1 MDATKEQQDILNN
14 VLDRLCTLDKDN
26 TLLECMLNKNVFI
39 TLCYTKLNDMLII
52 DKHLKP
58 LDKVE
63 DLVFTIQNLGLR
75 ELIELDNYL
84 LDKVEESTKITNN
97 TKTETV
103 ATETVADVENRHLL
117 HFIIKGLLIGFVI
130 LSNVVMIGLILD
142 AIINPDDNN
151 LQVIMNIFNNYKEI
165 AVIAIGGK

>member
-1 MDATKEQQDILNN
+1 MEATKEQQDILNS

-39 TLCYTKLNDMLII
+39 TLCYTKLNDILII

-63 DLVFTIQNLGLR
+63 DLVLTIQNLSLR

-97 TKTETV
+97 TKS
-103 ATETVADVENRHLL
+103 ETVADVENRRLM
-117 HFIIKGLLIGFVI
+117 HFIIKAIVIGFVT
-130 LSNVVMIGLILD
+130 LSIIITLGIILD

-151 LQVIMNIFNNYKEI
+151 LQLLINIFNNYKEI
-165 AVIAIGGK
+165 AAIAIGGK

>member
-1 MDATKEQQDILNN
+1 MEATKEQQDILNS

-52 DKHLKP
+52 EKHLKP
-58 LDKVE
+58 LDRVE
-63 DLVFTIQNLGLR
+63 DLVFTIQNLSLR

-84 LDKVEESTKITNN
+84 LDGVKESTKITNT
-97 TKTETV
+97 TKTETI
-103 ATETVADVENRHLL
+103 ADVENRRLM
-117 HFIIKGLLIGFVI
+117 HFIIKGLLVGFVI
-130 LSNVVMIGLILD
+130 LSNVVTIGLIVD

-165 AVIAIGGK
+165 AAIAIGGK

>member
-1 MDATKEQQDILNN
+1 MEAIKEQQDILNS

-39 TLCYTKLNDMLII
+39 TLCYTKLNDILII

-63 DLVFTIQNLGLR
+63 DLVLTIQNLSLR

-103 ATETVADVENRHLL
+103 ADVENRRLM
-117 HFIIKGLLIGFVI
+117 HFIIKAIVIGFVT
-130 LSNVVMIGLILD
+130 LSIIVTLGIILD

-151 LQVIMNIFNNYKEI
+151 LQLLINIFNNYKEI
-165 AVIAIGGK
+165 AAIAIGGK

>member
-1 MDATKEQQDILNN
+1 MEATKEQQDILNS

-52 DKHLKP
+52 EKHLKP
-58 LDKVE
+58 LDRVE
-63 DLVFTIQNLGLR
+63 DLVFTIQNLSLR

-84 LDKVEESTKITNN
+84 LDGVKESTKITNT

-103 ATETVADVENRHLL
+103 VDVENRHLL
-117 HFIIKGLLIGFVI
+117 HFIIKGLLVGFVI
-130 LSNVVMIGLILD
+130 LSNVVTIGLIVD

-165 AVIAIGGK
+165 AAIAIGGK

>member
-1 MDATKEQQDILNN
+1 MMEATKEQQDILNS

-52 DKHLKP
+52 EKHLKP
-58 LDKVE
+58 LDRVE
-63 DLVFTIQNLGLR
+63 DLVFTIQNLSLR

-84 LDKVEESTKITNN
+84 LDGVKESTKITNT
-97 TKTETV
+97 TK
-103 ATETVADVENRHLL
+103 TETVADVENRHLL
-117 HFIIKGLLIGFVI
+117 HFIIKGLLVGFVI
-130 LSNVVMIGLILD
+130 LSNVVTIGLILD

>member
-1 MDATKEQQDILNN
+1 MEATKEQQDILNS

-52 DKHLKP
+52 EKHLKP
-58 LDKVE
+58 LDRVE
-63 DLVFTIQNLGLR
+63 DLVFTIQNLSLR

-84 LDKVEESTKITNN
+84 LDGVKESTKITNT
-97 TKTETV
+97 TK
-103 ATETVADVENRHLL
+103 TETVADVENRHLL
-117 HFIIKGLLIGFVI
+117 HFIIKGLLVGFVI
-130 LSNVVMIGLILD
+130 LSNVVTIGLILD

-165 AVIAIGGK
+165 AAIAIGGK

>member
-1 MDATKEQQDILNN
+1 MNTTKEQQDILNS

-63 DLVFTIQNLGLR
+63 DLVLTIQNLSLR

-97 TKTETV
+97 TKS
-103 ATETVADVENRHLL
+103 ETVADVENRRLM
-117 HFIIKGLLIGFVI
+117 HFIIKAIVIGFVI
-130 LSNVVMIGLILD
+130 LSIIITLGIILD

-151 LQVIMNIFNNYKEI
+151 LQLLINIFNNYKEI